1 MQIYGYRMSLWAE
14 HLGLIDNSFNEPETV
29 ECVRKVRRF
38 GEENWKQFAAPE
50 VSEMRGHL
58 LKYPVEVD
66 RRGKVR
72 PLPGCENFPDLGGNI
87 CGSFLAIQENLT
99 I

>member
-1 MQIYGYRMSLWAE
+1 MSLWAE
-14 HLGLIDNSFNEPETV
+14 HLGGLEDTYNEPETID
-29 ECVRKVRRF
+29 CVKRVRSQA
-38 GEENWKQFAAPE
+38 EMNWRQFA
-50 VSEMRGHL
+50 SEHITEMKGHL

-66 RRGKVR
+66 RRGKVK
-72 PLPGCENFPDLGGNI
+72 PLEGWEQFPDINGNI